1 MQPAEHRTGKQR
13 LRIHDLRHSFAS
25 ELLSRGVSPLAVSR
39 ILGHASAS
47 FTLDRY
53 GHLMPRDF
61 DAAVEFYTQTKTAY
75 SWA

>member
-1 MQPAEHRTGKQR
+1 MTHAFER
-13 LRIHDLRHSFAS
+13 LTKRLGINMRLHDLRHSFAS

-61 DAAVEFYTQTKTAY
+61 DAVRAALSVDGAR
-75 SWA
+75 